1 MNGVDL
7 SIRKTETELLVKNL
21 IFVHKFHRE
30 KIEFINTEKY
40 DKHNQ
45 NHEKLLM
52 QLWSTLKPGR
62 EISNRV
68 SKEWIEIGF

>member
-7 SIRKTETELLVKNL
+7 SIRSCETELLVKSL
-21 IFVHKFHRE
+21 TLVQKFHHE
-30 KIEFINTEKY
+30 KLKFINTEKY
-40 DKHNQ
+40 DKANQ
-45 NHEKLLM
+45 KHEIQL
-52 QLWSTLKPGR
+52 QELWSTLKPGR